1 MAEILVLQHT
11 AAAGPSCFTEVL
23 DSRTAIAPWHLIHVA
38 DEADVPTDLDDVTAI
53 IVMGG
58 TMSATSPEDVPWM
71 PAELDLLRTAA
82 DREIPVLGVCLGAQL
97 LGTALG
103 GTVERRTTPEIG
115 YLPLTRTADG
125 AGDPVVGGWQDGA
138 APLFLHEDEVTT
150 LPPGAV
156 SLLSGSDATAAWRVG
171 DAWAVQFHP
180 EVDAE
185 QVHGWLELDAL
196 TPLLEAAGVDGAA
209 LGEEATRRDRSIVPI
224 GRALVGRFID
234 AVVRPRV
241 DA

>member
-1 MAEILVLQHT
+1 MTGILVLQHT

-23 DSRTAIAPWHLIHVA
+23 DSRTSIASWHLVHVA
-38 DEADVPTDLDDVTAI
+38 DAADVPTDLDDVVAV

-58 TMSATSPEDVPWM
+58 TMSATAPEDVPWM
-71 PAELDLLRTAA
+71 VAELDLLRTAVE
-82 DREIPVLGVCLGAQL
+82 REIPVLGVCLGAQM
-97 LGTALG
+97 LGVALG
-103 GTVERRTTPEIG
+103 GTVERRDTPEVG
-115 YLPLTRTADG
+115 YIPLTRTDHAAD
-125 AGDPVVGGWQDGA
+125 DPVIGGWQDGA

-156 SLLSGSDATAAWRVG
+156 PLLSGSDATAAWRIG

-185 QVHGWLELDAL
+185 QLHGWLELDAL
-196 TPLLEAAGVDGAA
+196 TPVLEAAGVDGDA
-209 LGEEATRRDRSIVPI
+209 LGEEASRRDRSIVPI

-241 DA
+241 EA

>member
-1 MAEILVLQHT
+1 MAGILVLQHT

-23 DSRTAIAPWHLIHVA
+23 DSRTSIAPWQLVHVA
-38 DEADVPTDLDDVTAI
+38 DEADVPTDLEDVAAV

-58 TMSATSPEDVPWM
+58 TMSATARDDVPWM
-71 PAELDLLRTAA
+71 AAELDLLRTAVEA
-82 DREIPVLGVCLGAQL
+82 GIPVLGVCLGAQL
-97 LGTALG
+97 LGAALG
-103 GTVERRTTPEIG
+103 GTVEQRDTPEIG
-115 YLPLTRTADG
+115 YIPLTRTDHA
-125 AGDPVVGGWQDGA
+125 AGDPVIGGWQDGA
-138 APLFLHEDEVTT
+138 APLFLHEHEVTS

-156 SLLSGSDATAAWRVG
+156 PLLSGSDAPAAWRVG

-185 QVHGWLELDAL
+185 QLHGWLELDELA
-196 TPLLEAAGVDGAA
+196 PLLRAAGVDGAA
-209 LGEEATRRDRSIVPI
+209 LGDEASQRDRSIVPI

-241 DA
+241 EI